1 MAQPIPVLTF
11 QEPLTLQD
19 LRYERGF
26 TQEAVAENMG
36 VGQTSVLKLERRADL
51 HLSTLARFIDA
62 LGGRL
67 VVLAEF
73 PAPDNFVAQI
83 AIVPCN

>member
-1 MAQPIPVLTF
+1 MTHPHSTF
-11 QEPLTLQD
+11 QDPFTLQD
-19 LRYERGF
+19 LRIACGF

-51 HLSTLARFIDA
+51 HLSTLARFVDA

-73 PAPDNFVAQI
+73 PDPDGFVAQI